1 MQKFASGLRLAS
13 RISAAARR
21 AGGAG
26 GASGVGGARVTQP
39 LSTVAE
45 IFKSM
50 EYGPAPEDDS
60 GMAAWLAAHDHHF
73 GMFIDGEW
81 RHPEGRSVGKTY
93 CPATG
98 DQMAFITQANKADAD
113 DAVAAAHA
121 AFPAWSALAPHERAK
136 HLYSI
141 ARHIQKHH
149 RLLAVVEAMDNG
161 KTVREAR
168 DSDAALA
175 IRHFYSCAGWAQLFD
190 TEFAGY
196 KPLGVIGQIV
206 PWNFP
211 LLMLAWKIA
220 PAIAMGNCLV
230 LKPASY
236 TRLSAFLMADIIAE
250 SGLPKGVVNII
261 SGPTDMATHLV
272 EHEDVQKV
280 AFTGST
286 GIGQFLRRKTAGT
299 GKKLTL
305 ELGGKSPV
313 VVFDSADQDGAVE
326 GIVQAIW
333 FNQGQVC
340 CAGSRLLVQENIA
353 PAFINKLKARMQS
366 LRIGHSL
373 DKCLDMGPVVDQ
385 NQWDDIDSFV
395 KIGREEGAEIYQ
407 VDVPETGIFYP
418 PTLVTGVGTASTL
431 VQEEIFG
438 PVLVVQTFRTPAE
451 AVALA
456 NNSKFGL
463 GASVWSENLGLALEA
478 AVSIKAGSMWVNCHN
493 MFDAAAGFG
502 GYKESGYGREGGREG
517 MLAYC
522 KHDWMPKF
530 GFAPRITDAMREN
543 DAWGKA
549 ALSVVQPAG
558 KAGGPKLP
566 TGIDRTPK
574 MYVGGKQDRPDGR
587 YSKAILSA
595 DGSEMLGS
603 VGDGNRKDVRNAVE
617 AAHAAAGGWGKRA
630 AHDRAQ
636 ICFYIAENLSARADE
651 FAARIA
657 AQTGRSSESAMA
669 EVEASISRLFT
680 YAAYAD
686 KFGGEVQET
695 PLYGMT
701 AKIHEPVGVI
711 GIACPTELPL
721 LGFISLVA
729 PAIVR
734 GNTIVAVPSEDHP
747 LSATDLY
754 QVLDT
759 SDLPGGVINIVTGQ
773 RDLLTKT
780 LVEHQH
786 VDAMWYFGDVEGCYH
801 VERLSA
807 GNMKR
812 TFVSYGYERD
822 WFDPVQGEGM
832 EFLHEAIEV
841 KNIWVPMGEQY

>member
-1 MQKFASGLRLAS
+1 MIGLRSLGS
-13 RISAAARR
+13 RALTAARVQR
-21 AGGAG
+21 APAQARA
-26 GASGVGGARVTQP
+26 AS
-39 LSTVAE
+39 SVAE
-45 IFKSM
+45 IFNSM
-50 EYGPAPEDDS
+50 EYGPAPEDDG
-60 GMAAWLAAHDHHF
+60 GMNAWLAAHDHHF

-98 DQMAFITQANKADAD
+98 DQMAFITQANKDDAD
-113 DAVAAAHA
+113 DAVAAANA
-121 AFPAWSALAPHERAK
+121 AFPAWSGLAPHERAK
-136 HLYSI
+136 HLYNI

-168 DSDAALA
+168 DADCALA
-175 IRHFYSCAGWAQLFD
+175 IRHFYNCAGWAQLFK

-250 SGLPKGVVNII
+250 AGLPKGVVNII

-272 EHEDVQKV
+272 EHEDVQKI

-385 NQWDDIDSFV
+385 NQWDDIDSFI

-407 VDVPETGIFYP
+407 VDVPDTGVFYP
-418 PTLVTGVGTASTL
+418 PTLVTGVSTTSTL

-463 GASVWSENLGLALEA
+463 GASVWSENLGLALES

-522 KHDWMPKF
+522 KHDWMPEF
-530 GFAPRITDAMREN
+530 GFQPNVTQAMKDN
-543 DAWGKA
+543 ASWGKGELA
-549 ALSVVQPAG
+549 VVQPA
-558 KAGGPKLP
+558 KSTSKLP
-566 TGIDRTPK
+566 SGIDRTPK
-574 MYVGGKQDRPDGR
+574 MYCGGKQARPDNR
-587 YSKAILSA
+587 YTRAVY
-595 DGSEMLGS
+595 GPNGEHLGS
-603 VGDGNRKDVRNAVE
+603 VGDGNRKDMRNAVE
-617 AAHAAAGGWGKRA
+617 AAHAAASGWGKRA

-651 FAARIA
+651 FAERIA
-657 AQTGRSSESAMA
+657 AQTGRSLESAHE
-669 EVEASISRLFT
+669 EVGASISRLFT

-711 GIACPTELPL
+711 GMACPTEFPL

-734 GNTIVAVPSEDHP
+734 GNTIVVIPSEEHP
-747 LSATDLY
+747 LTATDLY

-759 SDLPGGVINIVTGQ
+759 SDLPGGVINIVTGR
-773 RDLLTKT
+773 RDHLTKT

-786 VDAMWYFGDVEGCYH
+786 VDAMWYFGDAEGCYH

-812 TFVSYGYERD
+812 TFCSYGYERD
-822 WFDPVQGEGM
+822 WLSAEQGEGL
-832 EFLHEAIEV
+832 EFLHESIEV